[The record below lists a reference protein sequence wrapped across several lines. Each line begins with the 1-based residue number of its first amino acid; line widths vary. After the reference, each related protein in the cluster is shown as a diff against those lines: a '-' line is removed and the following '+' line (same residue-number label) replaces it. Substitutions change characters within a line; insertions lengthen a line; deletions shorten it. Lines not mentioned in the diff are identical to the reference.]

1 MRSAAGL
8 AALALPSCGG
18 NAADPAPRALDLGLS
33 PPSATFPALRRDA
46 PGASVRRRA
55 DATGWLGGIRRA
67 RGYAHSQWAAPPS
80 ELLRKRVLRSA
91 GEGVG
96 KCLLE
101 LEVQEFTQ
109 VFTSKETSE
118 ARIEARVALT
128 NGQLRLASRGVA
140 IVEPGAGSEAS
151 SGPGRWRV
159 QPIERR
165 ARRMG
170 RRPALMPLA
179 GFSGQDHHKERQ
191 KISGRKSIAP
201 RCRK

>member
-8 AALALPSCGG
+8 AALALLAGCGG
-18 NAADPAPRALDLGLS
+18 NAAAPAPRALDLGLS
-33 PPSATFPALRRDA
+33 PPSATFPALRVA
-46 PGASVRRRA
+46 TRA
-55 DATGWLGGIRRA
+55 VPPFDSAQMYYRLAWRNPAELA
-67 RGYAHSQWAAPPS
+67 EYAHSQWAAPPS
-80 ELLRKRVLRSA
+80 ELLRKQVLRSA

-151 SGPGRWRV
+151 SGARRWRV
-159 QPIERR
+159 QPIER
-165 ARRMG
+165 
-170 RRPALMPLA
+170 LA
-179 GFSGQDHHKERQ
+179 SSPHGSPPSRHAASLVLSWQQHRHMKVGP
-191 KISGRKSIAP
+191 SAG
-201 RCRK
+201 

>member
-1 MRSAAGL
+1 MRRI
-8 AALALPSCGG
+8 
-18 NAADPAPRALDLGLS
+18 APRALDLGLS
-33 PPSATFPALRRDA
+33 PPSATFPALRVA
-46 PGASVRRRA
+46 TRA
-55 DATGWLGGIRRA
+55 VPPFDSAQMYYRLAWRNPAELA
-67 RGYAHSQWAAPPS
+67 EYAHSQWAAPPS
-80 ELLRKRVLRSA
+80 ELLRKQVLRSA

-118 ARIEARVALT
+118 ARIDARRAHQR
-128 NGQLRLASRGVA
+128 QLRLASRGVA

-151 SGPGRWRV
+151 SGA
-159 QPIERR
+159 R
-165 ARRMG
+165 AMARAADRALG
-170 RRPALMPLA
+170 ELAAWVASPHAASWVFGSRPP
-179 GFSGQDHHKERQ
+179 QERQ